1 MKLKPVKIGNSVVP
15 HGLFLAPMAGFTD
28 LEFREICHECGAEF
42 SVTEMISAK
51 AVCFGDKKTKELAV
65 LSGSM
70 TALQIFGHDPDD
82 IETACR
88 RLMGE
93 VVVNNESQPKVAPDR
108 GGTVV
113 GPLEDSAE
121 AVPISAPELSS
132 VPMSAPGLSPVPM
145 SASPCYGVDINMG
158 CPVKKIVSSG
168 DGSALMR
175 DPELCRRLVE
185 AAVRGSG
192 DVPVTVKIRAG
203 FDADHKNAVEVAR
216 ACVAGGASAVF
227 VHGRT
232 REQFYAPSSDNR
244 VIAAVRDALP
254 PEIPVIG
261 NGDIVT
267 VEDADR
273 MLRETGCDGIMIGRA
288 ALGDPWLFGR
298 IAAAAEGIS
307 LPEPSM
313 DERLLMARR
322 LCRMVCERY
331 GEARGVPMCRGR
343 AGHFIRGI
351 SGAAQMRDRLCHATT
366 LAEVERILGGE

>member
-1 MKLKPVKIGNSVVP
+1 MKLKPVKIGNTIVP

-51 AVCFGDKKTKELAV
+51 AVCFGDKKTNELAV

-82 IETACR
+82 IDKACR
-88 RLMGE
+88 RLLRE
-93 VVVNNESQPKVAPDR
+93 VVDRIPESID
-108 GGTVV
+108 
-113 GPLEDSAE
+113 
-121 AVPISAPELSS
+121 
-132 VPMSAPGLSPVPM
+132 
-145 SASPCYGVDINMG
+145 YNMG

-175 DPELCRRLVE
+175 DPDLCRQLVE

-192 DVPVTVKIRAG
+192 NVPVTVKIRAG
-203 FDADHKNAVEVAR
+203 FDSEHKNAAEVAR

-232 REQFYAPSSDNR
+232 REQFYEPSSDNA

-298 IAAAAEGIS
+298 IAAASEGVT
-307 LPEPSM
+307 LPEPTM
-313 DERLLMARR
+313 DERLAMARR
-322 LCRMVCERY
+322 LCRMVCDRY

-343 AGHFIRGI
+343 AGHFIRGVP
-351 SGAAQMRDRLCHATT
+351 GAAKVRDRLCHATT
-366 LAEVERILGGE
+366 IAEVEKILGGE

>member
-1 MKLKPVKIGNSVVP
+1 MKLKPVKIGNTVVP

-51 AVCFGDKKTKELAV
+51 AVCFGDKKTNELAV
-65 LSGSM
+65 LSGNM

-88 RLMGE
+88 RLLGE
-93 VVVNNESQPKVAPDR
+93 V
-108 GGTVV
+108 
-113 GPLEDSAE
+113 
-121 AVPISAPELSS
+121 VPISAT
-132 VPMSAPGLSPVPM
+132 
-145 SASPCYGVDINMG
+145 PCYGVDINMG

-175 DPELCRRLVE
+175 DPELCRKLVE

-192 DVPVTVKIRAG
+192 DIPVTVKIRAG
-203 FDADHKNAVEVAR
+203 FDAEHKNAVEVAR

-232 REQFYAPSSDNR
+232 REQFYAPSSDNA
-244 VIAAVRDALP
+244 VIAAVRDVLP

-267 VEDADR
+267 VEDAEK
-273 MLRETGCDGIMIGRA
+273 MLSETGCDGIMIGRA

-298 IAAAAEGIS
+298 IAAAAEGIT

-313 DERLLMARR
+313 NERLLMARR

-343 AGHFIRGI
+343 AGHFIRGVQ
-351 SGAAQMRDRLCHATT
+351 GAAQMRDRLCHATT
-366 LAEVERILGGE
+366 LAEVDRILGGE